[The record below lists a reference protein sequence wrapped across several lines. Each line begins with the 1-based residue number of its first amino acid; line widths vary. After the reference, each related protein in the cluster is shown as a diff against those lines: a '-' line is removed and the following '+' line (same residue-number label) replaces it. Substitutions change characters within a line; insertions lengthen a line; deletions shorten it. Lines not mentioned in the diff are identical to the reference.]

1 MATIKGSSLFRE
13 QRKHGKKRSS
23 KITAQEAKEYN
34 RAKKTYNQRIDRQ
47 VERVAK
53 NLGMDWKGM
62 DTAERKAFYEKL
74 VQAGVVSTKWTDTVG
89 DFKSRR
95 AFNQSWSELTRQAVK
110 DNSRVFQ
117 QEKIGKMRNRL
128 LTAID
133 RGYTPPDDIMA
144 VLKDVIG
151 NMSESDIIDFSFR
164 NKDVVATTYDKYKA
178 SSDGSGVLDI
188 TDEEDQ
194 LLDLVEALRPYD
206 RVYNGQ
212 SSLDAAARMIRE
224 TYSDM

>member
-1 MATIKGSSLFRE
+1 MATIKGTQLFKS
-13 QRKHGKKRSS
+13 QKKHGKKRIS
-23 KITAQEAKEYN
+23 KISKQEANEYN
-34 RAKKTYNQRIDRQ
+34 RKKKTYNQRIDRQ
-47 VERVAK
+47 VERTAK

-62 DTAERKAFYEKL
+62 SKAERKAFYEKL

-89 DFKSRR
+89 DFKSRK
-95 AFNQSWSELTRQAVK
+95 AFNQSFSELNRQSVK
-110 DNSRVFQ
+110 EGSRAW
-117 QEKIGKMRNRL
+117 QEQKITKMRERL

-144 VLKDVIG
+144 IFDDIVG
-151 NMSESDIIDFSFR
+151 HMSESDIIDFSFR

-194 LLDLVEALRPYD
+194 LLELADALKPYD
-206 RVYNGQ
+206 RVYDGG
-212 SSLDAAARMIRE
+212 SMLEAAKRMIRE